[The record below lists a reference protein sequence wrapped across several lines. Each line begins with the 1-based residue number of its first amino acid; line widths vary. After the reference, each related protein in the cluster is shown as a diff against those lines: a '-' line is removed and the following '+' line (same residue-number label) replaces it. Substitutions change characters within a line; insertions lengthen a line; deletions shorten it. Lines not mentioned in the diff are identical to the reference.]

1 MTDKWFHRT
10 IPKFYFKFPNNFFS
24 LVQENRKET
33 SKNQVKLKIFL
44 KKYYDSYHYFL
55 VLENQVFQSGLQKAL
70 DKILKFLI

>member
-1 MTDKWFHRT
+1 M
-10 IPKFYFKFPNNFFS
+10 
-24 LVQENRKET
+24 QENRKET